1 MLCDLHIHSGYSSG
15 TQTLDEIADEARAKG
30 IGMISITDDDSLE
43 AYRELPE
50 VASRAGL
57 SWISGVQLSAVHG
70 ARIIRLLAYDIDT
83 DDAAFHRILAHNRE
97 QMDAFGEAVV
107 ACLAQDYPELSV
119 EEYRAHQ
126 KVPSYGGFR
135 HSSYMRS
142 KGLPG
147 DYDSGVQLM
156 MPYRDQLVA
165 AYVDQAFATVE
176 ETIGMVHSAGGKAV
190 LPGGYL
196 PDPESLRGEIDGLC
210 AMGLDGLEVWSL
222 SYDEEM
228 SQLART
234 LAEERGLLM
243 TGGGDGH
250 GSWADPNKF
259 VIQGFALERMNLGDI
274 EIVPPS

>member
-50 VASRAGL
+50 VAARAGL
-57 SWISGVQLSAVHG
+57 SWISGVQVSAIHG

-83 DDAAFHRILAHNRE
+83 DDAAFHSILTHNRE
-97 QMDAFGEAVV
+97 QMEAFGEAIV
-107 ACLAQDYPELSV
+107 AALVPDHSELSV
-119 EEYRAHQ
+119 EDYRAHQ
-126 KVPSYGGFR
+126 KVPSHGGFR
-135 HSSYMRS
+135 HSSYLSS

-147 DYDSGVQLM
+147 DFDGAAQLM

-165 AYVDQAFATVE
+165 AYLKQEFAPVE
-176 ETIGMVHSAGGKAV
+176 ETIEAIHAAGGKAV

-196 PDPESLRGEIDGLC
+196 PDAKSLRGEIDGLC
-210 AMGLDGLEVWSL
+210 SMGLDGLEVRSL
-222 SYDEEM
+222 NCDEEM
-228 SQLART
+228 TQLARW

-250 GSWADPNKF
+250 GSWTDPSKLH
-259 VIQGFALERMNLGDI
+259 IQGYALESLNLGDI
-274 EIVPPS
+274 KIFAPS

>member
-1 MLCDLHIHSGYSSG
+1 MLCDLHIHSGCSSG
-15 TQTLDEIADEARAKG
+15 TQTLDEIADEARVKD

-57 SWISGVQLSAVHG
+57 SWISGVQVSAIHG

-97 QMDAFGEAVV
+97 QMVAFGEALV
-107 ACLAQDYPELSV
+107 AALLPDHPELSV
-119 EEYRAHQ
+119 EEYRAHR
-126 KVPSYGGFR
+126 KVPSHGGFR
-135 HSSYMRS
+135 HSSYLGS

-147 DYDSGVQLM
+147 DYDGAVQLM

-165 AYVDQAFATVE
+165 AYMKQEFAPLE
-176 ETIGMVHSAGGKAV
+176 ETIDAIHSAGGRAV

-196 PDPESLRGEIDGLC
+196 PDAESLRGEIDGLC
-210 AMGLDGLEVWSL
+210 AMGLDGLVVESL
-222 SYDEEM
+222 NYDEEM
-228 SQLART
+228 TQLART

-250 GSWADPNKF
+250 GSWTDPSKLF
-259 VIQGFALERMNLGDI
+259 IQGFTLDSLNLGDI
-274 EIVPPS
+274 KIFVPS